1 MAANVEKLHP
11 QASLDGYVD
20 AVTDGKVFGWA
31 WDRER
36 PTDRLE
42 VTLTADGA
50 TVAVGLADQ
59 LRTDLAGSG
68 IGDGAHAFALDLPEG
83 TEAEAVTV
91 NVRSAT
97 TGAVRTLPTRPAPQ
111 LETMPE
117 ELQRVTASVHSL
129 QQVQKQTA
137 TAVLGVL
144 REIRQN
150 RPGDALQI
158 GQLEEAVA
166 DIASGQQAL
175 MKRFESIEVFLLRFD
190 TLLRQFDE
198 KLNTPPVAD
207 KGPGLQRLMIAGS
220 VVAAGVMVA
229 AVMI

>member
-11 QASLDGYVD
+11 RAPLDGNVD
-20 AVTDGKVFGWA
+20 AVSDGKVFGWA

-36 PTDRLE
+36 PEDRLQ
-42 VTLTADGA
+42 VSVGCGGA
-50 TVAVGLADQ
+50 VVASGLADQ
-59 LRTDLAGSG
+59 PRADLAGSG

-83 TEAEAVTV
+83 TPETGLTVTV
-91 NVRSAT
+91 RSPA
-97 TGAVRTLPTRPAPQ
+97 TGAETILPCRPAPQ
-111 LETMPE
+111 TVPE

-137 TAVLGVL
+137 SAVLGVL

-150 RPGDALQI
+150 RPGD
-158 GQLEEAVA
+158 GLENA
-166 DIASGQQAL
+166 IAEIAAGQQAL

-198 KLNTPPVAD
+198 KLNAVPPPD
-207 KGPGLQRLMIAGS
+207 KGSIWRHALVAVALLAVAGGT
-220 VVAAGVMVA
+220 AAM
-229 AVMI
+229 MMT